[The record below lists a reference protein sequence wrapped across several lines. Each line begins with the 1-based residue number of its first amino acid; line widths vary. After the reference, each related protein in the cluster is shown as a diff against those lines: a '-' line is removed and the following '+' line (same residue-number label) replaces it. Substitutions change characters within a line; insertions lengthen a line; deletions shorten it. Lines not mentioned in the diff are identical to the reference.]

1 VVGSILILNGQNVA
15 TSAPLART
23 GPPKKIWRG
32 KATRLPRLIGSH
44 LGRDH
49 KMKPELQELYD
60 NVYQLLM
67 SVCISQQLPDIVF
80 VEAAERL
87 AEIFQ
92 KETLNG

>member
-1 VVGSILILNGQNVA
+1 
-15 TSAPLART
+15 
-23 GPPKKIWRG
+23 
-32 KATRLPRLIGSH
+32 
-44 LGRDH
+44 
-49 KMKPELQELYD
+49 MKPELQELYD